1 MNISISIQLE
11 DADILKYLDHVKTV
25 AAILGTGEKTSDIKT
40 VVDQI
45 AKDSKKAFTVRDDA
59 VQPAP
64 AQPAPAQPAQPAPA
78 PAPAATPEFEMLAE
92 DELSLTSEAENDEFN
107 GLNAEQV
114 IDKLKNAIRD
124 YAKAGHKD
132 QAKELMLK
140 YKVPALSKIN
150 TLSEAEMREMYHELM
165 EMQNA

>member
-25 AAILGTGEKTSDIKT
+25 AAILGTGEKTPDIKT

-45 AKDSKKAFTVRDDA
+45 AKDSKKAFTVRTDA
-59 VQPAP
+59 APAP
-64 AQPAPAQPAQPAPA
+64 AQPAP
-78 PAPAATPEFEMLAE
+78 ATPEFEMLAE
-92 DELSLTSEAENDEFN
+92 DEFSLTSEAENDEFN

-124 YAKAGHKD
+124 YAKAGYKD

>member
-25 AAILGTGEKTSDIKT
+25 AAILGTGEKTPDIKT

-64 AQPAPAQPAQPAPA
+64 APAAAAA
-78 PAPAATPEFEMLAE
+78 ATPAPAATPEFEMLAE
-92 DELSLTSEAENDEFN
+92 DEFSLTSEAENDEFN
-107 GLNAEQV
+107 GLNAEQI

>member
-11 DADILKYLDHVKTV
+11 DADILKYLEHVKTV
-25 AAILGTGEKTSDIKT
+25 AAILGAGEKTSDIKT

-64 AQPAPAQPAQPAPA
+64 APAPAQPAPA
-78 PAPAATPEFEMLAE
+78 PAQPAPEFEMLAE
-92 DELSLTSEAENDEFN
+92 DELSLTSEAENDDFN

-165 EMQNA
+165 ELQNA

>member
-11 DADILKYLDHVKTV
+11 DADILKYLEHVKTV
-25 AAILGTGEKTSDIKT
+25 AAILGTGEKTPDIKT

-59 VQPAP
+59 PAT
-64 AQPAPAQPAQPAPA
+64 ATATAPA
-78 PAPAATPEFEMLAE
+78 PATTPATTTTSAATPEFEMFAE
-92 DELSLTSEAENDEFN
+92 DEFNLTSEAENDEFN
-107 GLNAEQV
+107 GLNAEQI

-165 EMQNA
+165 EIQNA

>member
-11 DADILKYLDHVKTV
+11 DTDILKYLDHVKTV
-25 AAILGTGEKTSDIKT
+25 ATILGTGEKTSDIKT

-59 VQPAP
+59 AQPAP
-64 AQPAPAQPAQPAPA
+64 AQPAPAA
-78 PAPAATPEFEMLAE
+78 PEFEMLAE

>member
-25 AAILGTGEKTSDIKT
+25 AAILGTGEKTPDIKT

-64 AQPAPAQPAQPAPA
+64 APAPAAAA
-78 PAPAATPEFEMLAE
+78 AATPAPAATPEFEMLAE
-92 DELSLTSEAENDEFN
+92 DEFNLTSEAENDEFN
-107 GLNAEQV
+107 GLNAEQI

>member
-25 AAILGTGEKTSDIKT
+25 AAILGTGEKTPDIKT

-45 AKDSKKAFTVRDDA
+45 AKDSKKAFTVRTDA
-59 VQPAP
+59 A
-64 AQPAPAQPAQPAPA
+64 PAPA
-78 PAPAATPEFEMLAE
+78 PAPAPEFEMLAE
-92 DELSLTSEAENDEFN
+92 DEFNLTSEAENDEFN
-107 GLNAEQV
+107 GLNAEQI

>member
-11 DADILKYLDHVKTV
+11 DADILKYLEHVKTV
-25 AAILGTGEKTSDIKT
+25 AAILGTGEKTTDIKT

-59 VQPAP
+59 AP
-64 AQPAPAQPAQPAPA
+64 AQPAPAPA

>member
-11 DADILKYLDHVKTV
+11 DADILKYLEHVKTV
-25 AAILGTGEKTSDIKT
+25 ATILGTGEKTADIKT

-59 VQPAP
+59 AQPAP
-64 AQPAPAQPAQPAPA
+64 AQPAPAQPA

-107 GLNAEQV
+107 GLNADQI

>member
-1 MNISISIQLE
+1 
-11 DADILKYLDHVKTV
+11 
-25 AAILGTGEKTSDIKT
+25 
-40 VVDQI
+40 
-45 AKDSKKAFTVRDDA
+45 
-59 VQPAP
+59 
-64 AQPAPAQPAQPAPA
+64 
-78 PAPAATPEFEMLAE
+78 MLAE

>member
-25 AAILGTGEKTSDIKT
+25 AAILGTGEKTPDIKT

-64 AQPAPAQPAQPAPA
+64 APAPAAAA
-78 PAPAATPEFEMLAE
+78 AATPAPAATPEFEMLAE
-92 DELSLTSEAENDEFN
+92 DEFSLTSEAENDEFN
-107 GLNAEQV
+107 GLNAEQI

>member
-11 DADILKYLDHVKTV
+11 DADILKYLEHVKTV
-25 AAILGTGEKTSDIKT
+25 ATILGTGEKTADIKT

-59 VQPAP
+59 
-64 AQPAPAQPAQPAPA
+64 AQPAPAQPA

-107 GLNAEQV
+107 GLNADQI

>member
-25 AAILGTGEKTSDIKT
+25 AAILGTGEKTPDIKT

-59 VQPAP
+59 PAT
-64 AQPAPAQPAQPAPA
+64 ATATAPA
-78 PAPAATPEFEMLAE
+78 PATTPATTTTSAATPEFEMLAE
-92 DELSLTSEAENDEFN
+92 DEFNLTSEAENDEFN
-107 GLNAEQV
+107 GLNAEQI

-165 EMQNA
+165 EIQNA

>member
-25 AAILGTGEKTSDIKT
+25 AAILGTGEKTPDIKT

-59 VQPAP
+59 VQPV
-64 AQPAPAQPAQPAPA
+64 PAPAPAAA
-78 PAPAATPEFEMLAE
+78 AAATPAPAATPEFEMLAE
-92 DELSLTSEAENDEFN
+92 DEFSLTSEAENDEFN
-107 GLNAEQV
+107 GLNAEQI

>member
-11 DADILKYLDHVKTV
+11 DADILKYLEHVKTV

-64 AQPAPAQPAQPAPA
+64 AQPAPAQPA
-78 PAPAATPEFEMLAE
+78 PEFEMLAE
-92 DELSLTSEAENDEFN
+92 DEFSLTSEAENDEFN

>member
-45 AKDSKKAFTVRDDA
+45 AKDSKKAFTVRTDA
-59 VQPAP
+59 TTAP
-64 AQPAPAQPAQPAPA
+64 ATATTTTPAAT

-92 DELSLTSEAENDEFN
+92 DEFNLTSEAENDEFN
-107 GLNAEQV
+107 GLNAEQI